1 MRLELRNSLDSL
13 NRGKTI
19 LYPTDTVWGIGCDA
33 TDIDAVSKVYS
44 IKNRQ
49 ESKSVIILVSSIHM
63 LKKHVSVSKQ
73 VLAFLNTT
81 VKPTTVIYKNPKGI
95 AKNIIGTDNTVA
107 IRIVQDD
114 FCRKLIKKLG
124 RPIVSTSANV
134 SGDVTPSSFDKIQKS
149 ILESVDYVVNLHH
162 KKVNTEPSSIIKIEN
177 DGSIHIIR
185 N

>member
-134 SGDVTPSSFDKIQKS
+134 SGDFTPSSFDKIQKS

-162 KKVNTEPSSIIKIEN
+162 KKVNTEPSSIIKIEE

>member
-81 VKPTTVIYKNPKGI
+81 VKLTTVIYKNPKGI

-162 KKVNTEPSSIIKIEN
+162 K
-177 DGSIHIIR
+177 
-185 N
+185 

>member
-13 NRGKTI
+13 NKGKTI
-19 LYPTDTVWGIGCDA
+19 LYPTDTVWRIGYDA
-33 TDIDAVSKVYS
+33 ADIDAVSKVYS

-149 ILESVDYVVNLHH
+149 ILEGVDYVVNLHRI
-162 KKVNTEPSSIIKIEN
+162 KVNTEPSSIIKIEN

>member
-13 NRGKTI
+13 NKGKTI
-19 LYPTDTVWGIGCDA
+19 LYPTDTVWRIGYDA
-33 TDIDAVSKVYS
+33 ADIDAVSKVYS

-81 VKPTTVIYKNPKGI
+81 VKLTTVIYKNPKGI

-134 SGDVTPSSFDKIQKS
+134 SRDVTSSSFDKIQKS

-162 KKVNTEPSSIIKIEN
+162 KKVSTEPSTIIKIEE
-177 DGSIHIIR
+177 DGGIHIIR
-185 N
+185 I

>member
-149 ILESVDYVVNLHH
+149 ILESVDYVVNLHQNRIN
-162 KKVNTEPSSIIKIEN
+162 KKSSRIIKLEG
-177 DGSIHIIR
+177 DGSIKIIR
-185 N
+185 D